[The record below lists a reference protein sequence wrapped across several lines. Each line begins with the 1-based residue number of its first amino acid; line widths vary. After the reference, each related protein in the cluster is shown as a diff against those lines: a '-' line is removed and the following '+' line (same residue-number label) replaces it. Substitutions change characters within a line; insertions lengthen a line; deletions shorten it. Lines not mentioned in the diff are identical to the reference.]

1 VRRGTKPVRTPVLSE
16 SETGTYTI
24 NKTQLTLIPAR
35 KKTSRASHKTIL
47 ATLSGD
53 EIKASY
59 VLQSG
64 STQERVTLVLA
75 KDASYW

>member
-1 VRRGTKPVRTPVLSE
+1 M
-16 SETGTYTI
+16 
-24 NKTQLTLIPAR
+24 NKNQLTLVPAK

-47 ATLSGD
+47 ATLTGD

-75 KDASYW
+75 RDASYW